1 MLDFW
6 ESRKKM
12 YILLEIRE
20 VKHIFAKNILKI
32 QNFYS
37 VFVNKTGCFVILC
50 EMQCFLPSNPI
61 KRG

>member
-1 MLDFW
+1 
-6 ESRKKM
+6 M